1 MTVYENLAS
10 GLKLKKIP
18 AAEIKQRV
26 AEVARVLGL
35 ELNEPQAWANV
46 WGQRQRVAV
55 GRALVRRSSVLL
67 DEPLS
72 NLDALLRERVRADIK
87 HSSAK
92 VPVVYIY
99 DQTER

>member
-1 MTVYENLAS
+1 MAMVFQSYALHPHMTVYENLAS

-35 ELNEPQAWANV
+35 NEPQAWANV

-55 GRALVRRSSVLL
+55 GRALVC
-67 DEPLS
+67 
-72 NLDALLRERVRADIK
+72 RAQK
-87 HSSAK
+87 L
-92 VPVVYIY
+92 VG
-99 DQTER
+99 